1 MTNRKILSLIL
12 AVVLLFHASS
22 LAFAEPVT
30 KNNESAVTV
39 TTEVKDMKF
48 SANVP
53 LTSTVV
59 LETNKKA
66 AVFTGTSD
74 VNSPQVTGWIDK
86 QKAEL
91 QAKMPGA
98 AKIEISTRAG
108 ILDPRNMGNVSY
120 SQAAERSQATMTTI
134 GMVFSN
140 SKLFINGFRDV
151 WRATAQR
158 SNGENLNDPAK
169 RIEYWKQQGIY
180 EKYNAKERAF
190 INKVVFPAVAV
201 ARGAGVLA
209 GGGAVAYGTAALL
222 GLATAPALA
231 SGGAA
236 VLAGAAVVAYNVHKL
251 QKGANIA
258 NSTALKLGTHGI
270 NEAITFAGNAKWAG
284 TLTGRIG
291 LFRRAWV
298 AGQILADRIVFGQ
311 SSKRILAGAGTT
323 SRWLGKAVGANL
335 ALEGGLYAVTANVA
349 GLTELAR
356 IWGIPEETVNVEVAA
371 NQKEEKEKDIPI
383 KGTVSVKITK

>member
-231 SGGAA
+231 IGGAA

-270 NEAITFAGNAKWAG
+270 NEAITFAGNAKWA
-284 TLTGRIG
+284 TPWAGRIG

-298 AGQILADRIVFGQ
+298 GGQILGNRYILGH
-311 SSKRILAGAGTT
+311 SSKRILAGVGTT

-371 NQKEEKEKDIPI
+371 NERKETPQEKEVA
-383 KGTVSVKITK
+383 GTVSVKITK